1 MHGLLPPKK
10 LRGLIL
16 SAYDAGSHRYWRKG
30 IESRLNEFDWTVLT
44 LPARYFN
51 WRIRGNPISFIEQF
65 SAELSCGY
73 DFVIATSM
81 VDLATLRG
89 LVPSLANIP
98 SLIYFHEN
106 QFEYPQSDKQNKS
119 IEPQMVNL
127 YSALAADQLIF
138 NSDFN
143 RTSFFNGCDELMA
156 KLPDYT
162 FNDLS
167 QRLYKKSS
175 VIPVPISDELFN
187 LPLDH
192 LEKNTPIKLIWN
204 HRWEYD
210 KGPDRLLCFLK
221 ELELRGIDFEINIV
235 GEKFRKVPREFELIK
250 GHFAEQI
257 NHFGYIEN
265 IDDYWSLL
273 SACDVVLSTAI
284 HEFQGV
290 SVMEAVAAGCLPL
303 VPNRLSYSELIN
315 EQYRYESDLNSLE
328 KEATAA
334 VDLLLRIS
342 AKFHT
347 QEAIRDEFKQ
357 YSWSSLIA
365 CYRKVIQNLLLY
377 PRD

>member
-1 MHGLLPPKK
+1 MHGLFKPDKP
-10 LRGLIL
+10 RGLIL
-16 SAYDAGSHRYWRKG
+16 SAYDAGSHRYWREG
-30 IESRLNEFDWTVLT
+30 IESRLTEFDWTVLT

-65 SAELSCGY
+65 RAELSREY

-89 LVPSLANIP
+89 LIPSLANTP
-98 SLIYFHEN
+98 SLLYFHEN

-127 YSALAADQLIF
+127 YSALAAEQLVF
-138 NSDFN
+138 NSEFN
-143 RTSFFNGCDELMA
+143 RTSFFKGCDELMA

-175 VIPVPISDELFN
+175 VIPVPISDALFS
-187 LPLDH
+187 LPLSH
-192 LEKNTPIKLIWN
+192 HEKNTPLKLIWN

-210 KGPDRLLCFLK
+210 KGPDRLLRFLK
-221 ELELRGIDFEINIV
+221 ELESRSIDFEINIV
-235 GEKFRKVPREFELIK
+235 GEKFRKVPCEFEQIK
-250 GHFAEQI
+250 SHFSEQI
-257 NHFGYIEN
+257 NYFGYIDN
-265 IDDYWSLL
+265 IDDYWALL
-273 SACDVVLSTAI
+273 SQCDVVLSTAI

-315 EQYRYESDLNSLE
+315 EHYRYDSDLKCPE
-328 KEATAA
+328 KEAISA
-334 VDLLLRIS
+334 VDLLLTMC
-342 AKFHT
+342 AKT
-347 QEAIRDEFKQ
+347 PGKETLREGFKC
-357 YSWSSLIA
+357 YSWSSLISLYQVA
-365 CYRKVIQNLLLY
+365 INNL
-377 PRD
+377 P